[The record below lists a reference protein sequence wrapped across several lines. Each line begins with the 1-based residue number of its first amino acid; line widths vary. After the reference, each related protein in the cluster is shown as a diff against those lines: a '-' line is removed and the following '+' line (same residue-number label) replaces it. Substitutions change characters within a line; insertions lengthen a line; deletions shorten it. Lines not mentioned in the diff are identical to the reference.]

1 MDVLD
6 FKNNYL
12 NQIFETASKEWKQEF
27 LLGDFNVNLLNY
39 IMIINQQMIS

>member
-12 NQIFETASKEWKQEF
+12 NQILEILSKEQKQVF
-27 LLGDFNVNLLNY
+27 LLGDFNINFW
-39 IMIINQQMIS
+39 ITMIISQQMIS